1 MGLHA
6 KRSNSENVD
15 MKVLKFGG
23 TSVGSVE
30 SILSVKK
37 IVEAEKEPVVV
48 VVSALG
54 GITDKLIKTSKLAL
68 AGDLSYQSEF
78 DEIAVRHHQMI
89 EAVIPSGEN
98 KERLLETIDALL
110 DELKSI
116 YQGVYLIRDLS
127 PKTSAAIVSYG
138 ERLSSN
144 IVAVL
149 IDGAKWFDSRTFI
162 KTEIKSGRQ
171 LLASDLTHELVK
183 QAFVDLPK
191 VSLVPGFISTDADSG
206 EVTNLGRGGSDYT
219 ASIIAAALD
228 ASFLEIWTD
237 VDGFMTADPKVISTA
252 YTINELSYVEA
263 MELCNF
269 GAKVVYPPTIYPVCV
284 KNIPILIKNTF
295 NPSGKGTVI
304 KSDIAED
311 QKPIKGISSINGT
324 TLITVSGLSM
334 GGGIGVNRRIFSALA
349 NNGISV
355 FLVSQ
360 ASSENSTSIGVRDA
374 DADAAC
380 EVLNAEFSKE
390 IETGAMYRMTAES
403 GLATVA
409 IVGENMKHTPGIA
422 GKLFGTLGRSGIN
435 VIACAQGAS
444 ETNISFVVDGLFL
457 RKTLNV
463 IHDSFFLSEYQ
474 VLNLFLCG
482 VGTVGSSLIAQLA
495 QQSEKLKKERGL
507 KLKVVG
513 IASGHNAM
521 FDREGISLEN
531 CREQLAHSAPSDLNR
546 LRDEVIGM
554 NIFNSV
560 FVDCTASSDVAGL
573 YQEFLEHNISV
584 VAANKAAAS
593 SDYATYQKLKSTAR
607 KRGVKFL
614 FETNVGAGLP
624 IIRTMNDLLNSGDK
638 ILKIEAVLSGTLN
651 FIFNKISADVPFS
664 ETVRLAKEEGYSEP
678 DPRVDLSG
686 KDVIR
691 KLVILAREA
700 GYRIEQSDVEKHLFV
715 PDSFF
720 RGTLDEFWKNLPSLD
735 ADFERRRKVLESEG
749 KRWRFVSRYENG
761 KASVEL
767 CEVGREHPFYTLEG
781 SNNIILLTTER
792 YKEYPM
798 QIQGYGAGAGV
809 TAAGV
814 FADIMSIA
822 NV

>member
-1 MGLHA
+1 
-6 KRSNSENVD
+6 

-334 GGGIGVNRRIFSALA
+334 VGVIGVNRRIFSALA

-435 VIACAQGAS
+435 VIACAQGHS

>member
-1 MGLHA
+1 
-6 KRSNSENVD
+6 

-30 SILSVKK
+30 SILNVKK
-37 IVEAEKEPVVV
+37 IVEAEKDSVIV

-54 GITDKLIKTSKLAL
+54 GITDKLIRVSKLAV
-68 AGDLSYQSEF
+68 AGDTTYLSEYE
-78 DEIAVRHHQMI
+78 EIASRHRQMI
-89 EAVIPSGEN
+89 ERIIPDGGRRQALLAVVNS
-98 KERLLETIDALL
+98 LLE
-110 DELKSI
+110 ELRSI

-127 PKTSAAIVSYG
+127 RKTSNTIVSYG
-138 ERLSSN
+138 ERLSSH
-144 IVAVL
+144 IAAVL
-149 IDGAKWFDSRTFI
+149 IDGAEWFDSRTFI
-162 KTEIKSGRQ
+162 KTEYKSGRQ
-171 LLASDLTHELVK
+171 LLATELTTELVQK
-183 QAFVDLPK
+183 AFVHQPK
-191 VSLVPGFISTDADSG
+191 VALVPGFISTDAESG
-206 EVTNLGRGGSDYT
+206 EITNLGRGGSDYT
-219 ASIIAAALD
+219 ASVLAAALD
-228 ASFLEIWTD
+228 ASTLEIWTD

-269 GAKVVYPPTIYPVCV
+269 GAKVVYPPTIYPVCL
-284 KNIPILIKNTF
+284 KNIPIVIKNTF
-295 NPSGKGTVI
+295 NPEGKGTII
-304 KSDIAED
+304 KQKIEGDK
-311 QKPIKGISSINGT
+311 KPIKGISSINGT
-324 TLITVSGLSM
+324 SLITVSGLSM
-334 GGGIGVNRRIFSALA
+334 VGVIGVNRRIFSALA
-349 NNGISV
+349 DHGISV

-360 ASSENSTSIGVRDA
+360 ASSENSTSIGVRDE
-374 DADAAC
+374 DAAEAC
-380 EVLNAEFSKE
+380 AVLNAEFAKE
-390 IETGAMYRMTAES
+390 IETGAMFEMKAES

-444 ETNISFVVDGLFL
+444 ETNISFVVDGRYL

-482 VGTVGSSLIAQLA
+482 VGTVGGSLIDQLT
-495 QQSEKLKKERGL
+495 QQSAKLMKERGL

-513 IASGHNAM
+513 IASGHHAM
-521 FDREGISLEN
+521 FDRRGIDLEH
-531 CREQLAHSAPSDLNR
+531 CREHLAESAPSNLQR

-560 FVDCTASSDVAGL
+560 FVDCTASAEVAGL

-584 VAANKAAAS
+584 VAANKVAAS
-593 SDYATYQKLKSTAR
+593 SDYQTYKTLKSTAR
-607 KRGVKFL
+607 QRGVKFL

-664 ETVRLAKEEGYSEP
+664 KTVQLAKQEGYSEP
-678 DPRVDLSG
+678 DPRIDLSG

-691 KLVILAREA
+691 KLVILTREA
-700 GYRIEQSDVEKHLFV
+700 GYQIEQEDVEKHLFV
-715 PDSFF
+715 PDSYFD
-720 RGTLDEFWKNLPSLD
+720 GTLDDFWRDLPKLD
-735 ADFERRRKVLESEG
+735 EDFEKRRQKLKQEG
-749 KRWRFVSRYENG
+749 KRWRFVAKYENG

-767 CEVGREHPFYTLEG
+767 CEVGQNHPFYSLEG

-792 YKEYPM
+792 YNEYPM
-798 QIQGYGAGAGV
+798 LIQGYGAGASV